1 MGTYA
6 TDSSLYVSRKFFRL
20 LLSIAG
26 KDIMLY
32 LDAYKEYDSYDTDI
46 HISIKGILYNIIPHE
61 GDGKHWSYPM
71 KLPKSFKNRLLGVF
85 SKYGVSELCFLH
97 LFDEHGSPSIEYCE
111 NTGYD
116 MYEDW
121 FDITQFIKRGMPTNM
136 IYDLVSV
143 LLDEYKVPIKE
154 VYFIGN
160 HQMYFCIDYVI
171 AYRNFDG
178 ELSLVVY

>member
-1 MGTYA
+1 
-6 TDSSLYVSRKFFRL
+6 
-20 LLSIAG
+20 
-26 KDIMLY
+26 MLY
-32 LDAYKEYDSYDTDI
+32 LDAYKENDSYDTDI

-61 GDGKHWSYPM
+61 GDGKHWSHPM
-71 KLPKSFKNRLLGVF
+71 KLAKSFKNRLLRVF
-85 SKYGVSELCFLH
+85 SKYDVSELCFLH
-97 LFDEHGSPSIEYCE
+97 LFDEHGFPSIEYCE

-160 HQMYFCIDYVI
+160 HQMYFCIDCVI
-171 AYRNFDG
+171 AYKNSDG
-178 ELSLVVY
+178 ELSLVFY